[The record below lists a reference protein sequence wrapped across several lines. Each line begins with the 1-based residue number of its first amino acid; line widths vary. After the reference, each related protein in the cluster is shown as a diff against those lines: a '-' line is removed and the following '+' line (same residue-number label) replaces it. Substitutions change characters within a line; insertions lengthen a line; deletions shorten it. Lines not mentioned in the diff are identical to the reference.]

1 MARQMQDW
9 GRSKMSTP
17 APTLFLPPA
26 PPDNRFRV
34 LLVEDN
40 VEFAEKVL
48 AVLARTGFDCR
59 MVTDSSTAM
68 SAFSQVQ
75 PHLLLCEAQ
84 SAGVDG
90 LAFCQW
96 ARESSS
102 VPVVMR
108 GPNDEAA
115 EIAALKIG
123 ADDYI
128 ALPLR
133 PAALLARVVAQLRRA
148 PRYNAPCPKPDN
160 PFGLPVEDEEPGR
173 VLPAGWAECELCGY
187 AGPRKKYEK
196 EDWLGNTKMTCPNCK
211 SSQHVV
217 ISID

>member
-1 MARQMQDW
+1 MQDG
-9 GRSKMSTP
+9 GRPKMSTSV
-17 APTLFLPPA
+17 PTLSLPPI
-26 PPDNRFRV
+26 PPDNRFRI

-59 MVTDSSTAM
+59 IATDSATGVA
-68 SAFSQVQ
+68 AFSQVQ

-90 LAFCQW
+90 HAFCQW
-96 ARESSS
+96 ARETSG
-102 VPVVMR
+102 VPIVMI
-108 GPNDEAA
+108 GSDDEAA

-148 PRYNAPCPKPDN
+148 YRYNAPPPKLDN
-160 PFGLPVEDEEPGR
+160 PFGMLLEDEEPGR
-173 VLPAGWAECELCGY
+173 VLPKGWAECELCGY

-196 EDWLGNTKMTCPNCK
+196 EDWLGNTKMICPNCK
-211 SSQHVV
+211 SSEHVI

>member
-1 MARQMQDW
+1 
-9 GRSKMSTP
+9 MSTS
-17 APTLFLPPA
+17 APTLSLPTA

-40 VEFAEKVL
+40 VEFAGKVL
-48 AVLARTGFDCR
+48 AVLSRTGFDCR
-59 MVTDSSTAM
+59 MATDLSTAM

-84 SAGVDG
+84 SAGMDG
-90 LAFCQW
+90 HAFCRW
-96 ARESSS
+96 ARESSA
-102 VPVVMR
+102 VPVVMM
-108 GPNDEAA
+108 GSNDEAA

-148 PRYNAPCPKPDN
+148 YRYNTPCPKLDN

-173 VLPAGWAECELCGY
+173 VLPKGWAECELCGY
-187 AGPRKKYEK
+187 TGPRTKYEK
-196 EDWLGNTKMTCPNCK
+196 EDWLGNIKMICPNCK
-211 SSQHVV
+211 SSEHVI